1 MKLKSFEHFEHGE
14 MITLSVSPESSNA
27 QLVTNVGQEARL
39 QFPRSGDE
47 ILISF
52 SNDNIV
58 AVIPNDDA
66 SKRRLDT
73 LRQTDP
79 VRIVW
84 IAAHHEL
91 SGRETLTL
99 QVHRFSSKLYLN
111 ETLMLGVDERIIDLI
126 AKKTGIAMSFQ
137 KACDWLKD
145 KVILPEEHAD
155 HLNRFVVTGVFDQAG
170 KFRILGSKI
179 GVDVCPETEKLRVDT
194 IVTLSGAKQGF
205 LPPQTLIE
213 GSIEFVDIT
222 IAGKMRSSIKARLD
236 KIVEEADSYL
246 ELWRKYQSIEW
257 QNLVRRAKELG
268 NLPYSSFEALPNGLW
283 KFKIEENAKE
293 CFIRF
298 QSNLTASD
306 YEDLEA
312 GYEVP
317 PELLGKPIED
327 DNDSTQRNRSAVGK
341 FERFRPDV
349 FEIILRPIDEDND
362 ILPPKKGYLFA
373 AMHGDRTR
381 LSRREQA
388 VKRIKSSEARLPQLG
403 LLLEGQTTPVRRS
416 DSIRTFSKTVRD
428 IFYDE
433 PTQAQKDA
441 INVALNTPDIAVIQG
456 PPGTGKTKVITAIL
470 ARLAEL
476 ESERPEL
483 AGRTLLTSYQHD
495 AVDHAVSKSRVFG
508 LPPARFGGRRDGSNT
523 NEDEIQRWVAQAK
536 EQVDASLAN
545 FTEDRP
551 LAIYKKYRDLAA
563 TYTAGCLPSDQL
575 KEVIDDLI
583 ALPVGTL
590 PTNLWDRLKTLKRK
604 VITVTSTGSD
614 NLDEELRIKA
624 VRGLRVT
631 PESFS
636 DDGPRKAR
644 QVLKIFENSLSDEG
658 KILLEA
664 AVDTPPGENFK
675 DLARLVTFK
684 NHLLDQLIDSKKQVD
699 NDARD
704 PEILDALNMAVSC
717 LHKRMKASRGGI
729 ADALQEFSD
738 ALKLNPKGVQETLKS
753 YSAVYAASCQQAV
766 GHQMLDAKD
775 SEKTDLSFEN
785 VIVDEAARA
794 NPLDLFI
801 PISLATRRII
811 LVGDHR
817 QLPHILE
824 PDIEKE
830 LSDNASELTQ
840 KALKESLFQKLF
852 EDLKKREQQDGY
864 QRVITLDSQYR
875 MHPTLGNF
883 VSRVFYEPH
892 ESFKSPRPASDF
904 NHNISGYMKAG
915 KPVCAAWKD
924 IPLREKGEVQDIS
937 KSRPSEAKWIAKEI
951 RMLMGDDKADVNIGV
966 ITFYRAQVN
975 KILESFIDEGLA
987 EKDPDSEMIEILPE
1001 WRTLERSDGSRVERL
1016 RVGTVDAF
1024 QGKEFD
1030 VVFLSIT
1037 RSNSLPST
1045 TEAELR
1051 KKYGHL
1057 MLANRLC
1064 VAMSRQRRLLVAVG
1078 DRQMFSTNEAQNAVP
1093 GLSMFLELCG
1103 GEDGLVI

>member
-1 MKLKSFEHFEHGE
+1 MKFKSFQHGE
-14 MITLSVSPESSNA
+14 MITLSVSPESSSA
-27 QLVTNVGQEARL
+27 QIATTVGQEVRL
-39 QFPRSGDE
+39 QFSRSGDE
-47 ILISF
+47 TFISL
-52 SNDNIV
+52 SNDNTL

-66 SKRRLDT
+66 SKRRLET

-84 IAAHHEL
+84 LAAQHKL

-99 QVHRFSSKLYLN
+99 QIHRFRTKLHLD
-111 ETLMLGVDERIIDLI
+111 ETLMFGVDERIIDRVTKI
-126 AKKTGIAMSFQ
+126 TGRTMNIQ
-137 KACDWLKD
+137 ETCDWLKD
-145 KVILPEEHAD
+145 KVTLPEEHED
-155 HLNRFVVTGVFDQAG
+155 QLSRFVVTGAFGQGG
-170 KFRILGSKI
+170 KFRILGSRV
-179 GVDVCPETEKLRVDT
+179 GVDVLPEDEKLRIDT
-194 IVTLSGAKQGF
+194 VVTLSGTKQGF

-222 IAGKMRSSIKARLD
+222 AAGKMRQSIKARLD

-246 ELWRKYQSIEW
+246 ALWRKYQIIEW

-268 NLPYSSFEALPNGLW
+268 WLSYSSFEALPNGLW
-283 KFKIEENAKE
+283 KFKIKGNAKE
-293 CFIRF
+293 DFIRF
-298 QSNLTASD
+298 QSNLAASD
-306 YEDLEA
+306 YEELEA
-312 GYEVP
+312 GYEIP
-317 PELLGKPIED
+317 PELLDKPVD
-327 DNDSTQRNRSAVGK
+327 DDDDSNNRNRSAVGK
-341 FERFRPDV
+341 VERFRPDV
-349 FEIILRPIDEDND
+349 LEILLRPLDEDND
-362 ILPPKKGYLFA
+362 VLPPKEGYLFA

-381 LSRREQA
+381 LRRREHA
-388 VKRIKSSEARLPQLG
+388 VKRIKSADARLPQLG
-403 LLLEGQTTPVRRS
+403 LILEGQPAQVRRS
-416 DSIRTFSKTVRD
+416 DLIRTFSKAVRD
-428 IFYDE
+428 IFSDE

-441 INVALNTPDIAVIQG
+441 INIALNTPDIAVIQG
-456 PPGTGKTKVITAIL
+456 PPGTGKTKVITAIQ

-476 ESERPEL
+476 ESEQPEL

-508 LPPARFGGRRDGSNT
+508 LPPVRLGGRMDGPNT
-523 NEDEIQRWVAQAK
+523 REDEIQRWVAQAK
-536 EQVDASLAN
+536 EHVDASLAN
-545 FTEDRP
+545 FSEERP
-551 LAIYKKYRDLAA
+551 LAIYKTFRDLAA
-563 TYTAGCLPSDQL
+563 TYAAGCLPSDQL
-575 KEVIDDLI
+575 KEVIDNLI

-590 PTNLWDRLKTLKRK
+590 PTSLWDRLKTLKRK
-604 VITVTSTGSD
+604 VIAISGSGSD
-614 NLDEELRIKA
+614 NLDDELRIKS

-631 PESFS
+631 PESFA

-644 QVLKIFENSLSDEG
+644 QVLKIFENSLSDED

-664 AVDTPPGENFK
+664 AVKTPPGESFK
-675 DLARLVTFK
+675 DLAKLAIFK
-684 NHLLDQLIDSKKQVD
+684 DHLLDQLTGSKSHVD
-699 NDARD
+699 NDTRD
-704 PEILDALNMAVSC
+704 PEILDALNMAVSS
-717 LHKRMKASRGGI
+717 LHQRMKSSKGGV

-738 ALKLNPKGVQETLKS
+738 ALKLDPRGVQETLES

-766 GHQMLDAKD
+766 GRQMVDAKGG
-775 SEKTDLSFEN
+775 EKTDLSFEN

-830 LSDNASELTQ
+830 LSDNASELTR

-875 MHPTLGNF
+875 MHPSLGNF

-904 NHNISGYMKAG
+904 NHEISGYMKAG

-924 IPLREKGEVQDIS
+924 IPLREKGEIQGIS

-951 RMLMGDDKADVNIGV
+951 QRLMGDDKADVNIGV
-966 ITFYRAQVN
+966 ITFYRAQVD
-975 KILESFIDEGLA
+975 KILEAFISEGLA
-987 EKDPDSEMIEILPE
+987 EKDPDTDMIEILPE
-1001 WRTLERSDGSRVERL
+1001 WRTLERSDGSRDERL

-1030 VVFLSIT
+1030 VVFLSVT

-1045 TEAELR
+1045 SEEELR

-1064 VAMSRQRRLLVAVG
+1064 VAMSRQRRLLIAVG
-1078 DRQMFSTNEAQNAVP
+1078 DKQMFSTNEAQNAVP
-1093 GLSMFLELCG
+1093 GLSHFLEICG